1 MNRFEA
7 FEDLS
12 DKWRWRLIAANG
24 RVVATSG
31 ESFDSHTDALRAAAT
46 VRNLA
51 STSAV
56 ESEPGRSWKAA
67 IGRLIQ
73 TEEERRV
80 KASVAAVRRP
90 ARLRRSGAS
99 RGRLRAVR

>member
-31 ESFDSHTDALRAAAT
+31 ESFDSHADALGAAT
-46 VRNLA
+46 TVRGLA
-51 STSAV
+51 SASGIEA
-56 ESEPGRSWKAA
+56 EPGRSWKAA
-67 IGRLIQ
+67 IGRLIR

-90 ARLRRSGAS
+90 ARLRRTQTG
-99 RGRLRAVR
+99 RGRLRAVK